1 MNSGET
7 QMEKLS
13 EWIPFAGN
21 QEAPLRIL
29 LLEDLRSDAEVIAL
43 QLRKLQ
49 YERDI
54 QVVTNRNDFVASLE
68 AFNPHIVLS
77 DYSLP
82 QYTGMDALMHVRE
95 RYPYLPFII
104 CTGSMNEETAV
115 ACIKAGADDY
125 VLKDSLGRLC
135 SAVQSALVA
144 KQNLHEK
151 DRAVAELQESE
162 ANIRAIATHAPDTIY
177 KVDPS
182 GTIVFSSR
190 PFDPKENWGEPGGL
204 ITDMVREAERDRLR
218 EALVRSL
225 SNTETASLEL
235 RANTSDD
242 NERWLMFRIGP
253 VTGGSPRAL
262 VCIVNDVS
270 SRVFAERETRE
281 LNAQLITLTKYLE
294 QVREDEKERIAIE
307 IHDQLGQEL
316 TGTKLALYW
325 MRQQLQSPD
334 LEVKR
339 DELLEKVSHL
349 INLTTT
355 TIETVRRIAHE
366 LRPVVLDN
374 MGLQAALEWHVENHN
389 KSAGAPCS
397 LHVDI
402 GDLHFDKDFS
412 TSIYRIVQEALTN
425 VNKHAEA
432 TKAWVD
438 FIVEDDELL
447 LQIRDNGK
455 GLDTSS
461 AMKSSSLGLFGIRER
476 IRPWD
481 GHFELQSTPEKG
493 STLRVVFKRTTVAKK
508 PALLNPETHH

>member
-1 MNSGET
+1 MNSGDA
-7 QMEKLS
+7 QMEKLR
-13 EWIPFAGN
+13 EWNPFAGG
-21 QEAPLRIL
+21 QEGYLRIL

-49 YERDI
+49 YEREI
-54 QVVTNRNDFVASLE
+54 KVVTNRNDFIASLE
-68 AFNPHIVLS
+68 EFEPHIVLS

-82 QYTGMDALMHVRE
+82 QYTGMDALLHVRQNN
-95 RYPYLPFII
+95 PYLPFII
-104 CTGSMNEETAV
+104 CTGSMNEEIAV

-144 KQNLHEK
+144 KHNLHAK
-151 DRAVAELQESE
+151 DLAVAELQESE

-182 GTIVFSSR
+182 GRIVFSSR
-190 PFDPKENWGEPGGL
+190 LFDPNENWGQVGGL
-204 ITDMVREAERDRLR
+204 ITDMVYPADRQALH
-218 EALVRSL
+218 EALERSL

-235 RANTSDD
+235 RANTAGED
-242 NERWLMFRIGP
+242 ERWLFFRIGP

-262 VCIVNDVS
+262 VCIVNDIT
-270 SRVFAERETRE
+270 SRIFAERETKE
-281 LNAQLITLTKYLE
+281 LNAQLQTLTKYLE

-325 MRQQLQSPD
+325 MRQQLQVPE
-334 LEVKR
+334 LEAKR
-339 DELLEKVSHL
+339 EEILEKVGHL

-374 MGLQAALEWHVENHN
+374 MGLQAALEWHVDNHN
-389 KSAGAPCS
+389 KSSGTLCS

-402 GDLHFDKDFS
+402 GDLSFDKGFS
-412 TSIYRIVQEALTN
+412 TAIYRIVQEGLTN
-425 VNKHAEA
+425 VNKHASA

-438 FIVEDDELL
+438 FIVEDDTLL

-455 GLDTSS
+455 GLDAES
-461 AMKSSSLGLFGIRER
+461 AMKSNSLGLFGIRER
-476 IRPWD
+476 IRPWN
-481 GHFELQSTPEKG
+481 GHFELQSTPGKG
-493 STLRVVFKRTTVAKK
+493 STLRVAFDHKAVVQRAVA
-508 PALLNPETHH
+508 LNPDTHL